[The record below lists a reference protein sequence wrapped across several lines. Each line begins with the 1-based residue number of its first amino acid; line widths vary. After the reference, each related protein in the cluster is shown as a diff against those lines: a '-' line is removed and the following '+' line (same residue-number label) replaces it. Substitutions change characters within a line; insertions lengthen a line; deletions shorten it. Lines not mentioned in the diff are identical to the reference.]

1 MEQIYDGQGSL
12 PVTTYIWQ
20 IALILLGAFILGYV
34 LRLLLNESLKERL
47 TTLQDEVAY
56 LKANQQPKVQASSEV
71 KEDNSKE
78 LKRRIQD
85 LNDKL
90 SKCYA
95 ERMKFETK
103 LANTN
108 ARLNALKSDED
119 DAPKVFSHKT
129 SKKPPIPNPSSP
141 VVEESNSSDD
151 FKKIEGIGPKIEE
164 ILKNGGLK
172 TYKDLIDKSV
182 VEIRTVLKE
191 AGPTYA
197 VHDPATWGEQAEL
210 AMNQKWTE
218 LSSLQASFKG
228 GKRT

>member
-1 MEQIYDGQGSL
+1 MEQIYEGQGSL

-20 IALILLGAFILGYV
+20 IALILLGAFILGYI

-47 TTLQDEVAY
+47 TTLQDEIAY

-95 ERMKFETK
+95 ERMKLETN

-108 ARLNALKSDED
+108 ARLKALKSDD
-119 DAPKVFSHKT
+119 DSPKVYSHNT
-129 SKKPPIPNPSSP
+129 VDKPPIQNPSSP
-141 VVEESNSSDD
+141 VVVESNSSND

-182 VEIRTVLKE
+182 DEIRAVLKE

>member
-95 ERMKFETK
+95 ERMKFETN
-103 LANTN
+103 LANIN
-108 ARLNALKSDED
+108 ARLKAFKSDD
-119 DAPKVFSHKT
+119 DAPKVYSHNT
-129 SKKPPIPNPSSP
+129 VEKPSIQNPSSP
-141 VVEESNSSDD
+141 VVVEPNSSDD